1 MGCEPNECLILLPDC
16 QYQKSCEDP
25 PQPGQILCDGDEV
38 VHPAALDDWFNLLNL
53 GYRYIGLGT
62 SDSHKADDH
71 TGAGRTYFYV
81 GHDDPKRLDDQS
93 VVDALRSRRVSMSSG
108 PFIEMF
114 VGDAPIGSQVK
125 LEGNVAA
132 VSIHVHAPSWVDV
145 DEVRLWVNGVE
156 ESRHPL
162 VFNNY
167 KATVQTEVMV
177 DKDSW
182 IVAEAH
188 GDASLFPIFA
198 PVDQPPVLLG
208 DALAAFAGPLGFGDD
223 GLGDLAEDYLGPILP
238 YGITNPIW
246 LNVGDDDFEPPER

>member
-1 MGCEPNECLILLPDC
+1 
-16 QYQKSCEDP
+16 
-25 PQPGQILCDGDEV
+25 
-38 VHPAALDDWFNLLNL
+38 
-53 GYRYIGLGT
+53 
-62 SDSHKADDH
+62 
-71 TGAGRTYFYV
+71 
-81 GHDDPKRLDDQS
+81 
-93 VVDALRSRRVSMSSG
+93 
-108 PFIEMF
+108 MF

-246 LNVGDDDFEPPER
+246 LNVGDDDFEPPGALTRRCEDFGVVTEELARTLEPRALRSARPQVRHTFGLPKVRGDILDVRTIFDQFGRHQH